1 MEQSMK
7 YKIAVVSLLI
17 TIACGVF
24 GAFITIDKKITELQS
39 MVTEVQNTQ
48 DAIYK
53 EMSSLEQEVSSMTS
67 FDELSKAI
75 IQTLKSVK

>member
-1 MEQSMK
+1 MK
-7 YKIAVVSLLI
+7 YKNTVVSLLI
-17 TIACGVF
+17 TIACRCF

-39 MVTEVQNTQ
+39 MVTQMQTTQ

-53 EMSSLEQEVSSMTS
+53 EISSLEQEVSSMTS
-67 FDELSKAI
+67 FDELSAVI